1 MKPLILGAVAALA
14 MTGTAQAAVQLS
26 LDSVTPVGS
35 NFEYSYSGHV
45 TPQIGF
51 ATGDQLVIVDFA
63 GYIAGSISA
72 FPNIT
77 TAVSNTLPSGLTLGG
92 GLTDNPTIPDLVF
105 TYTGPDFQTTG
116 GPFPPGFDFT
126 GLTALSSIG
135 TTVNGGFAVSGVTNN
150 GANAGVAFTD
160 SGRVQVPLAS
170 AVPEPATWAMLMT
183 GFLGL
188 GLMLRRRNRIFDV
201 TPSGLR
207 T

>member
-1 MKPLILGAVAALA
+1 MKSLIFGAAAALA
-14 MTGTAQAAVQLS
+14 MTGSAQAAVQLS

-35 NFEYSYSGHV
+35 NFQYSYSGQV

-51 ATGDQLVIVDFA
+51 AIGDQLVIIDFA
-63 GYIAGSISA
+63 GYVSGSAAA

-77 TAVSNTLPSGLTLGG
+77 TSVSNTLPAGLTLGG
-92 GLTDNPTIPDLVF
+92 GLTDNPTLPDLVF

-116 GPFPPGFDFT
+116 GPFPPGFSFT
-126 GLTALSSIG
+126 GLTALSTIG

-150 GANAGVAFTD
+150 GANAGVGFTD
-160 SGRVQVPLAS
+160 SGRVDVPLAS

-188 GLMLRRRNRIFDV
+188 GLMLRRKGRKV
-201 TPSGLR
+201 PVALAA
-207 T
+207 

>member
-26 LDSVTPVGS
+26 LDSATPSGS
-35 NFEYSYSGHV
+35 NFQYSYSGHV

-63 GYIAGSISA
+63 GYVPGSISSSI
-72 FPNIT
+72 PDIT
-77 TAVSNTLPSGLTLGG
+77 ASISNTLPAGLSLGG
-92 GLTDNPTIPDLVF
+92 SLTDSATLPDLVF
-105 TYTGPDFQTTG
+105 TYTGADFHTTG

-150 GANAGVAFTD
+150 GANAGVSFTD
-160 SGRVQVPLAS
+160 SGRVDVPLAS
-170 AVPEPATWAMLMT
+170 AVPEPAIWAMLMT
-183 GFLGL
+183 GFFGL
-188 GLMLRRRNRIFDV
+188 GLMLRRKGRKQPMV
-201 TPSGLR
+201 LAA
-207 T
+207 